1 MALQWPFMTRSVT
14 PLLTEG
20 SQHKTDAGV
29 PDKYKRLINLFVFT
43 VHFLHLAALQLTVSK
58 RQKNPKKTHTPKKN
72 KKPYFQSAME
82 KMLSQVQ
89 RPLSPLSLPTLQV
102 L

>member
-1 MALQWPFMTRSVT
+1 MARSVT

-29 PDKYKRLINLFVFT
+29 RDKYKRLINLFVFT
-43 VHFLHLAALQLTVSK
+43 GHFFHLAALQLTVPK
-58 RQKNPKKTHTPKKN
+58 RQKKAIFPVWYGGNAK
-72 KKPYFQSAME
+72 
-82 KMLSQVQ
+82 VQ
-89 RPLSPLSLPTLQV
+89 RPLSLLSLATLQV